1 MKIALFADYHGGNRV
16 WPLLEDAL
24 EDQRLDLIVFAGDI
38 LDSAE
43 REAEWQKVRST
54 GKAPRKPKAESEQ
67 DGVIDEL
74 VYREFF
80 INLTG
85 FGVPIVFV
93 PGHLDAPTARLNE
106 TVKGFTNAHN
116 VQEKSFEMAG
126 YTFIGWGG
134 AVGPVDTDYEFYC
147 SKERAFKK
155 RLSSGFDRDPART
168 ILLVH
173 TPPISMVDL
182 DPAVNDHVGA
192 KVINEVIEK
201 HQPAFCFCGHAHGTP
216 GQDSIGPTVVVNP
229 GPMFRGRYALI
240 NTEQHRVLFPTPL
253 KV

>member
-16 WPLLEDAL
+16 WPLLEEAL

-54 GKAPRKPKAESEQ
+54 GKAPRKPQAESEQ

-116 VQEKSFEMAG
+116 VQEKPFEMAG

-134 AVGPVDTDYEFYC
+134 VVAVPRSAPLRSVCLPDST
-147 SKERAFKK
+147 A
-155 RLSSGFDRDPART
+155 
-168 ILLVH
+168 ILLEPSYLFIPLLSQWL
-173 TPPISMVDL
+173 T
-182 DPAVNDHVGA
+182 
-192 KVINEVIEK
+192 
-201 HQPAFCFCGHAHGTP
+201 
-216 GQDSIGPTVVVNP
+216 
-229 GPMFRGRYALI
+229 LI
-240 NTEQHRVLFPTPL
+240 QL
-253 KV
+253 